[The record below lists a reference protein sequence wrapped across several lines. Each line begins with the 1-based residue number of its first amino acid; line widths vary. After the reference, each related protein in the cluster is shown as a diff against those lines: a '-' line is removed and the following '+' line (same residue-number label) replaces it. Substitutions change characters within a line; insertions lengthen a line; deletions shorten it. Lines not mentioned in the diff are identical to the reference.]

1 MTIGIPTEIK
11 PSESRVGM
19 TPAGVFELTRRQ
31 HAVIVQS
38 GAGLGSGFSDEDYLG
53 VGAQI
58 RPTIDA
64 VYAEAEM
71 IVKVKEPIAAEYPLI
86 RKDQVVFTYFHF
98 ASSEPLTHAMVESGA
113 VCIAYETVEAEDGS
127 LPLLTP
133 MSEVAG
139 RMAIQQ
145 GAKYLEKPRK
155 GRGVLL
161 GGVPGVPPG
170 RVLVLGGGVSGTQA
184 AKMAAG
190 LGAHV
195 TIMDI
200 NMDRLRRV
208 NDIMPHHVVTE
219 YSNAYNIRQ
228 AIATHDLIVGAVG
241 QLQFDVVAYRLAD
254 EYKVEAIYEP
264 VNIYTA
270 RWIEAEDE
278 RQLEEFRKKAQEHL
292 SEDGGGYLT
301 YLAPTRVNLSLM
313 EERWPDIRFRETREH

>member
-38 GAGLGSGFSDEDYLG
+38 GAGLGSGFSDEDYLE

-64 VYAEAEM
+64 VYAEADM

-133 MSEVAG
+133 MSE
-139 RMAIQQ
+139 
-145 GAKYLEKPRK
+145 
-155 GRGVLL
+155 
-161 GGVPGVPPG
+161 
-170 RVLVLGGGVSGTQA
+170 
-184 AKMAAG
+184 
-190 LGAHV
+190 
-195 TIMDI
+195 
-200 NMDRLRRV
+200 
-208 NDIMPHHVVTE
+208 
-219 YSNAYNIRQ
+219 
-228 AIATHDLIVGAVG
+228 
-241 QLQFDVVAYRLAD
+241 
-254 EYKVEAIYEP
+254 
-264 VNIYTA
+264 
-270 RWIEAEDE
+270 
-278 RQLEEFRKKAQEHL
+278 
-292 SEDGGGYLT
+292 
-301 YLAPTRVNLSLM
+301 LSL
-313 EERWPDIRFRETREH
+313 IHI

>member
-31 HAVIVQS
+31 HTVIVQS
-38 GAGLGSGFSDEDYLG
+38 GAGLGSGFSDEDYLE
-53 VGAQI
+53 VGAEI
-58 RPTIDA
+58 RPMIEA

-170 RVLVLGGGVSGTQA
+170 RVLVLGGDVSCTFPT
-184 AKMAAG
+184 
-190 LGAHV
+190 LSCSF
-195 TIMDI
+195 
-200 NMDRLRRV
+200 L
-208 NDIMPHHVVTE
+208 
-219 YSNAYNIRQ
+219 
-228 AIATHDLIVGAVG
+228 LI
-241 QLQFDVVAYRLAD
+241 
-254 EYKVEAIYEP
+254 
-264 VNIYTA
+264 
-270 RWIEAEDE
+270 
-278 RQLEEFRKKAQEHL
+278 
-292 SEDGGGYLT
+292 
-301 YLAPTRVNLSLM
+301 
-313 EERWPDIRFRETREH
+313 

>member
-31 HAVIVQS
+31 HTVIVQS
-38 GAGLGSGFSDEDYLG
+38 GAGLGSGFSDEDYLE
-53 VGAQI
+53 VGAEI
-58 RPTIDA
+58 RPTIEA

-86 RKDQVVFTYFHF
+86 NKDQVVFTYFHF

-195 TIMDI
+195 TIMD
-200 NMDRLRRV
+200 
-208 NDIMPHHVVTE
+208 
-219 YSNAYNIRQ
+219 
-228 AIATHDLIVGAVG
+228 
-241 QLQFDVVAYRLAD
+241 
-254 EYKVEAIYEP
+254 
-264 VNIYTA
+264 
-270 RWIEAEDE
+270 
-278 RQLEEFRKKAQEHL
+278 
-292 SEDGGGYLT
+292 
-301 YLAPTRVNLSLM
+301 
-313 EERWPDIRFRETREH
+313 